1 MKYYQVIIEMDNDFT
16 VFENTN
22 KEEKVDK
29 IISAYVAE
37 RPRSIKVYELNRESN
52 QYVLMRNMT
61 KRPEVQAVR
70 PIGFGRW

>member
-22 KEEKVDK
+22 KEEKIDK
-29 IISAYVAE
+29 IIDAYISE
-37 RPRSIKVYELNRESN
+37 RPRSIKVYELDRGSN
-52 QYVLMRNMT
+52 HYALMRT
-61 KRPEVQAVR
+61 IAKRSEVQAVR